1 MCTGCVGSGGRSCI
15 RTSRVQNQREGYCRL
30 ILEVESPALDQS
42 VFGRAST
49 LPLSVLNEGNFEK
62 VAGNQSKLKKYWR
75 RNAVLSFCVTSS
87 SAEKRRLF
95 VVFTL
100 KKQDV
105 ILAGTQTYKHPL
117 PINALLF

>member
-1 MCTGCVGSGGRSCI
+1 MCVLGVWQREKILHLNEQSAKSAGRLLQTHTGSGESC
-15 RTSRVQNQREGYCRL
+15 S
-30 ILEVESPALDQS
+30 DQS
-42 VFGRAST
+42 VFGRAPP
-49 LPLSVLNEGNFEK
+49 LPVLNEGNFEK
-62 VAGNQSKLKKYWR
+62 VAGMQSKLKKYWR

-105 ILAGTQTYKHPL
+105 IWAGTQTYKHPL

>member
-1 MCTGCVGSGGRSCI
+1 M
-15 RTSRVQNQREGYCRL
+15 SRVQNQREGYCRL

-42 VFGRAST
+42 VFGRAPP
-49 LPLSVLNEGNFEK
+49 LPVLNEGNFEK
-62 VAGNQSKLKKYWR
+62 VAGMQSKLKKYWR

>member
-1 MCTGCVGSGGRSCI
+1 M
-15 RTSRVQNQREGYCRL
+15 SRVQNQRESYCRL

-42 VFGRAST
+42 VFGRVPP
-49 LPLSVLNEGNFEK
+49 LPVLNEGNFEK
-62 VAGNQSKLKKYWR
+62 VAGMQSKLKKYWR

-95 VVFTL
+95 LVFTL